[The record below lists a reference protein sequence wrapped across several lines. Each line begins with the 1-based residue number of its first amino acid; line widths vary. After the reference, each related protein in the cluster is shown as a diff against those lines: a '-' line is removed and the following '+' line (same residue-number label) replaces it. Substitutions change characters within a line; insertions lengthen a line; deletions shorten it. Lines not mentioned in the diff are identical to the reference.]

1 MLRTVVLVLISL
13 SLAGCYYLQAARGQ
27 LELTRKREPIDDILD
42 DETTSPELAERL
54 RLVQE
59 ARRFSIDVLGLP
71 DNESYRTYADIERD
85 FVVWSVVAAP
95 EFSLQARTWCFPVA
109 GCVSYR
115 GYFSEKAAR
124 READRLA
131 ADGYDV
137 FVGGVAAYSTL
148 GKLRDPVLSS
158 MMKWDD
164 VQLVAVLFHELAHQ
178 VLYVKGDSGFNE
190 SFATAVEEFGV
201 YRWLEARGQAAE
213 IERYESRRE
222 LRQALMAA
230 TSAARA
236 DLESLYARTLPDDDK
251 RREKQARLV
260 LLGDEMAAIVERAGH
275 GAGSWQNGELNNAR
289 LATMTL
295 YEGRLPEFRALFE
308 QCEQRIAC
316 FYEEARALAASR
328 ESADR

>member
-1 MLRTVVLVLISL
+1 MLRIVVLVLILL
-13 SLAGCYYLQAARGQ
+13 SLAGCYYLQAAKGQ
-27 LELTRKREPIDDILD
+27 LELTRKREPIADILED
-42 DETTSPELAERL
+42 DSTSPELAERL

-59 ARRFSIDVLGLP
+59 ARQFSIDELGLP

-95 EFSLQARTWCFPVA
+95 EFSVQARTWCFPVA

-124 READRLA
+124 REAERLA
-131 ADGYDV
+131 TDGYDV

-148 GKLRDPVLSS
+148 GKLRDPVVSS
-158 MMKWDD
+158 MMNWDD

-190 SFATAVEEFGV
+190 SFATAVEEYGV
-201 YRWLEARGQAAE
+201 YRWLESRGQSAE
-213 IERYESRRE
+213 IERYESRRQ

-230 TSAARA
+230 TAAARG
-236 DLESLYARTLPDDDK
+236 DLEGLYARELPDDEK
-251 RREKQARLV
+251 RREKQARLEE
-260 LLGDEMAAIVERAGH
+260 LAQEMSLIIRDAGH
-275 GAGSWQNGELNNAR
+275 EAGAWKNGELNNAR

-308 QCEQRIAC
+308 QCEQQILC
-316 FYEEARALAASR
+316 FYERARALAASLDK
-328 ESADR
+328 SDR